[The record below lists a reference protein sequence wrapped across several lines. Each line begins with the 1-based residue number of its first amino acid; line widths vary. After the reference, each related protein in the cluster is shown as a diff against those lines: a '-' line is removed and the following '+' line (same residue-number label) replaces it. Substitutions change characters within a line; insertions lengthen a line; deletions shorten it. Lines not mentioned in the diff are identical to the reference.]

1 MNKIILTLLIVT
13 IYFGNELFNG
23 KAMCMH
29 QQATTKPKNHQT
41 AQINNNGLESI
52 SAFLEKVH
60 RKIKLQNE
68 ELVNNKYLPF
78 LANVKNYYPWGKRR
92 GRVHVFASSL
102 HLHSRLASNRNF
114 SRTRTS
120 NSNICSQSNSNKNLE
135 LFELER
141 RTRVRRKSA
150 P

>member
-13 IYFGNELFNG
+13 LYFGNELFNG
-23 KAMCMH
+23 KAMCMR
-29 QQATTKPKNHQT
+29 QQATTKNHQT

-68 ELVNNKYLPF
+68 ENVNNKYLPF

-92 GRVHVFASSL
+92 GRVHVFASSF
-102 HLHSRLASNRNF
+102 HLHRL
-114 SRTRTS
+114 
-120 NSNICSQSNSNKNLE
+120 K
-135 LFELER
+135 
-141 RTRVRRKSA
+141 
-150 P
+150 